1 MRCPFCGNEDT
12 QVRDSRPTEEAS
24 SIRRRRQCLACGGRF
39 TTFERI
45 QMRDL
50 TVVKRSGRRTPFDRD
65 KLMRSVQ
72 IAIRKRDI
80 DPEKIERMV
89 TGIIRQLES
98 TGESDIPSNLIGSL
112 IMAALRELDMVAY
125 VRFASVYKN
134 FRAVG
139 DFEVADIAVA
149 PGNHRGQ
156 RCAAQLHPGRTP
168 QAEDENGVQDQVHC
182 VGQQRRHHGR
192 AHITATL
199 EGAGQRHR
207 REEERRRDLRRNPPK
222 E

>member
-125 VRFASVYKN
+125 VRFASVYTN

-139 DFEVADIAVA
+139 DFD
-149 PGNHRGQ
+149 
-156 RCAAQLHPGRTP
+156 
-168 QAEDENGVQDQVHC
+168 DF
-182 VGQQRRHHGR
+182 VGE
-192 AHITATL
+192 L
-199 EGAGQRHR
+199 
-207 REEERRRDLRRNPPK
+207 DNPPGQIDD
-222 E
+222 